1 MSLLINQKR
10 PLHLFDGYGV
20 ELEYMIVNRE
30 SLDIMPISDRVL
42 IKNTGEVVNELTLDG
57 VAWSNELA
65 LHVIEIKTAGPAKDL
80 SAIDL
85 EFQKHVEKIDALLE
99 PFGARLMPGAAHPW
113 MDPYNGV
120 ELWPHE
126 YNPIY
131 EAYNRIFNCSGH
143 GWSNVQSTHLNL
155 PFYGEEEFEK
165 LHAALRLVLPLIP
178 AMAASSPIADSE
190 RKPFLDFRM
199 EMYRTN
205 SIKIPSITGL
215 IVPEAIFNRE
225 AYQKEVLDKMYR
237 EIAPYDPDSIL
248 QEEWL
253 NSRGLMPRWDRN
265 SIEMRVM
272 DVQECPK
279 MDLAIL
285 EWIVSVTK
293 RLISEDLYSLELQK
307 NWHEDELY
315 PILLSTIQHGE
326 QALITDR
333 KYLEIFGLSAS
344 SVPAGEL
351 CKHIFKEFASSSD
364 YSSETSENLNLIFD
378 EGPLARRILK
388 SLPQSFR
395 KDDLINTYNQL
406 CDCLKYGK
414 PFIP

>member
-1 MSLLINQKR
+1 MSLLINKQR
-10 PLHLFDGYGV
+10 PLHLFEGYGV
-20 ELEYMIVNRE
+20 ELEYMIVNRD
-30 SLDIMPISDRVL
+30 SFDIMPISDRIL
-42 IKNTGEVVNELTLDG
+42 KNESDEVVNELKWDG

-65 LHVIEIKTAGPAKDL
+65 LHVIEIKTAGPAKNL
-80 SAIDL
+80 SEVSTEL
-85 EFQKHVEKIDALLE
+85 QKHAEKIDTLLK

-113 MDPYNGV
+113 MDPYNNV

-155 PFYGEEEFEK
+155 PFYGDGEFEK

-178 AMAASSPIADSE
+178 AMAASSPVADSE
-190 RKPFLDFRM
+190 LKSFLDFRM

-215 IVPEAIFNRE
+215 IVPEAIFSRE
-225 AYQKEVLDKMYR
+225 KYQSEVLNKMYAD
-237 EIAPYDPDSIL
+237 IAPHDPDTIL

-265 SIEMRVM
+265 SIEVRVM

-285 EWIVSVTK
+285 EWVVEITK
-293 RLISEDLYSLELQK
+293 RFISEDLYSLELQK
-307 NWHEDELY
+307 SWHENELY
-315 PILLSTIQHGE
+315 PILLSTIQQGE
-326 QALITDR
+326 KAVITNH
-333 KYLEIFGLSAS
+333 KYLEIFGLSS
-344 SVPAGEL
+344 QSVTAGEL
-351 CKHIFKEFASSSD
+351 CKHIFQELNSADSFSAD
-364 YSSETSENLNLIFD
+364 TTEILNLIFE
-378 EGPLARRILK
+378 EGPLARRILN
-388 SLPQSFR
+388 SLPQTFQ
-395 KDDLINTYNQL
+395 KEDLMNTYYQL

-414 PFIP
+414 PFLP

>member
-1 MSLLINQKR
+1 MSLLINKQR
-10 PLHLFDGYGV
+10 PLHLFEGYGV
-20 ELEYMIVNRE
+20 ELEYMIVNRD
-30 SLDIMPISDRVL
+30 SFAIMPISDRIL
-42 IKNTGEVVNELTLDG
+42 KNESDEVVNELKWDG

-80 SAIDL
+80 SEVGAEL
-85 EFQKHVEKIDALLE
+85 QNHTEKITKRLE
-99 PFGARLMPGAAHPW
+99 PFGARLLPGAAHPW
-113 MDPYNGV
+113 MDPYSNF

-155 PFYGEEEFEK
+155 PFYGDEEFSK

-178 AMAASSPIADSE
+178 AMAASSPVADSE
-190 RKPFLDFRM
+190 LKSFLDFRM

-215 IVPEAIFNRE
+215 IVPEAIFSRE
-225 AYQKEVLDKMYR
+225 KYQSEVLNKMYAD
-237 EIAPYDPDSIL
+237 IAPHDPDTIL

-265 SIEMRVM
+265 SIEVRVM

-285 EWIVSVTK
+285 EWVIEITK
-293 RLISEDLYSLELQK
+293 RFISEDLYSLELQK
-307 NWHEDELY
+307 SWHENELY

-326 QALITDR
+326 KAVITNH
-333 KYLEIFGLSAS
+333 KYLEIFGLSS
-344 SVPAGEL
+344 QSVTAGEL
-351 CKHIFKEFASSSD
+351 CKHIFQELNSADSFSAD
-364 YSSETSENLNLIFD
+364 TTEILNLIFE
-378 EGPLARRILK
+378 EGPLARRILN
-388 SLPQSFR
+388 SLPQTFQ
-395 KDDLINTYNQL
+395 KEDLMNTYYQL

-414 PFIP
+414 PFLP

>member
-1 MSLLINQKR
+1 M
-10 PLHLFDGYGV
+10 D
-20 ELEYMIVNRE
+20 
-30 SLDIMPISDRVL
+30 
-42 IKNTGEVVNELTLDG
+42 T
-57 VAWSNELA
+57 
-65 LHVIEIKTAGPAKDL
+65 
-80 SAIDL
+80 
-85 EFQKHVEKIDALLE
+85 LLE

-155 PFYGEEEFEK
+155 PFCGNEEFEK

-178 AMAASSPIADSE
+178 AMAASSPIADME
-190 RKPFLDFRM
+190 QKPFLDFRM

-215 IVPEAIFNRE
+215 IVPEAIFSRE
-225 AYQKEVLDKMYR
+225 AYQTEVLDKMYR
-237 EIAPYDPDSIL
+237 EIAPFDPDAIL

-265 SIEMRVM
+265 SIEVRVM

-279 MDLAIL
+279 IDLAIL
-285 EWIVSVTK
+285 EWVVAVTK
-293 RLISEDLYSLELQK
+293 LFISEDLYSLELQK
-307 NWHEDELY
+307 SWHENELY

-326 QALITDR
+326 KAVITNQ
-333 KYLEIFGLSAS
+333 KYLEIFGISAS
-344 SVPAGEL
+344 SVSAGEL
-351 CKHIFKEFASSSD
+351 CEHIFQEFDSPSD
-364 YSSETSENLNLIFD
+364 YSSGTSEILNLIFD
-378 EGPLARRILK
+378 EGPLARRILN
-388 SLPQSFR
+388 SLPQTFQKR
-395 KDDLINTYNQL
+395 DLENVYRQL

>member
-1 MSLLINQKR
+1 MSLLINKNK
-10 PLHLFDGYGV
+10 PLHLFEGFGV
-20 ELEYMIVNRE
+20 ELEYIIVNRD

-42 IKNTGEVVNELTLDG
+42 RNSSDEIVNELVLDG

-80 SAIDL
+80 STVGFEL
-85 EFQKHVEKIDALLE
+85 QKHVEQIDALLK
-99 PFGARLMPGAAHPW
+99 PFDARLMPGAAHPW
-113 MDPYNGV
+113 MDPFSSV

-131 EAYNRIFNCSGH
+131 EAYNRIFDCSGH

-155 PFYGEEEFEK
+155 PFYGEQEFEK

-205 SIKIPSITGL
+205 AIKIPSITGL
-215 IVPEAIFNRE
+215 IIPEAIFSKE
-225 AYQKEVLDKMYR
+225 KYQKEVLDRMYR
-237 EIAPYDPDSIL
+237 EIAPHDPEKIL

-265 SIEMRVM
+265 SIEVRVM
-272 DVQECPK
+272 DVQECPTI
-279 MDLAIL
+279 DLAIL
-285 EWIVSVTK
+285 EWVVAVTK
-293 RLISEDLYSLELQK
+293 IFIFEDLYPLELQK

-315 PILLSTIQHGE
+315 PVLLSTIQHGE
-326 QALITDR
+326 KAMITDQ
-333 KYLEIFGLSAS
+333 KYLNIFGLSTPS
-344 SVPAGEL
+344 ISAGNL
-351 CKHIFKEFASSSD
+351 CEHIFREVIPPNS
-364 YSSETSENLNLIFD
+364 YPSETSEILELIFE
-378 EGPLARRILK
+378 EGPLARRILN
-388 SLPQSFR
+388 SLPQTIQR
-395 KDDLINTYNQL
+395 NDLVNTYHRL
-406 CDCLKYGK
+406 CECLKYGK

>member
-42 IKNTGEVVNELTLDG
+42 INNSGEVINELVLNG

-99 PFGARLMPGAAHPW
+99 PSGARLMPGAAHPW
-113 MDPYNGV
+113 MDPYDGI

-155 PFYGEEEFEK
+155 PFNGDEEFEK

-178 AMAASSPIADSE
+178 AIAASSPIADME

-215 IVPEAIFNRE
+215 IIPEAIFNRE

-237 EIAPYDPDSIL
+237 EIAPFDPDSIL

-285 EWIVSVTK
+285 EWIAAVTK
-293 RLISEDLYSLELQK
+293 LFISENFYPLELQK
-307 NWHEDELY
+307 SWHEDELY

-326 QALITDR
+326 TAVITNR
-333 KYLEIFGLSAS
+333 KYLEIFGFSAS
-344 SVPAGEL
+344 SMTAGEL
-351 CKHIFKEFASSSD
+351 CKHIFQEFASSSD
-364 YSSETSENLNLIFD
+364 YSSGTSEMLNLIFE
-378 EGPLARRILK
+378 EGPLARRIIK
-388 SLPQSFR
+388 SLPQAFR

-414 PFIP
+414 PFLP

>member
-1 MSLLINQKR
+1 MSLLINKNK
-10 PLHLFDGYGV
+10 PLHLFEGFGV
-20 ELEYMIVNRE
+20 ELEYIIVNRE

-42 IKNTGEVVNELTLDG
+42 RNSSDKIVNELVLDG

-65 LHVIEIKTAGPAKDL
+65 LHIIEIKTAGPAKDL
-80 SAIDL
+80 STVGFEL
-85 EFQKHVEKIDALLE
+85 QRHVEQIDALLE
-99 PFGARLMPGAAHPW
+99 PFDARLMPGAAHPW
-113 MDPYNGV
+113 MDPFSSV

-131 EAYNRIFNCSGH
+131 EAYNRIFDCSGH

-155 PFYGEEEFEK
+155 PFYGEQEFEK

-205 SIKIPSITGL
+205 AIKIPSITGL
-215 IVPEAIFNRE
+215 IIPEAIFSKE
-225 AYQKEVLDKMYR
+225 KYQKEVLDKMYR
-237 EIAPYDPDSIL
+237 EIAPYDPDKIL

-265 SIEMRVM
+265 SIEVRVM
-272 DVQECPK
+272 DVQECPTI
-279 MDLAIL
+279 DLAIL
-285 EWIVSVTK
+285 EWVVAVTK
-293 RLISEDLYSLELQK
+293 MFIFEDLYPLEHQR

-315 PILLSTIQHGE
+315 PILLSTIEHGE
-326 QALITDR
+326 KAVITDQ
-333 KYLEIFGLSAS
+333 KYLNIFGLSTPS
-344 SVPAGEL
+344 ISAGDL
-351 CKHIFKEFASSSD
+351 CEHIFREYITPNS
-364 YSSETSENLNLIFD
+364 YTSETSEILELIFE
-378 EGPLARRILK
+378 EGPLARRILN
-388 SLPQSFR
+388 SLPQTIQ
-395 KDDLINTYNQL
+395 KNDLVNTYHRL
-406 CDCLKYGK
+406 CECLKYGK

>member
-1 MSLLINQKR
+1 
-10 PLHLFDGYGV
+10 
-20 ELEYMIVNRE
+20 
-30 SLDIMPISDRVL
+30 
-42 IKNTGEVVNELTLDG
+42 
-57 VAWSNELA
+57 
-65 LHVIEIKTAGPAKDL
+65 
-80 SAIDL
+80 
-85 EFQKHVEKIDALLE
+85 
-99 PFGARLMPGAAHPW
+99 MPGAAHPW
-113 MDPYNGV
+113 MDPYNNF

-155 PFYGEEEFEK
+155 PFYGDGEFEK

-178 AMAASSPIADSE
+178 AMAASSPVADSE
-190 RKPFLDFRM
+190 LKSFLDFRM

-215 IVPEAIFNRE
+215 IVPEAIFSRE
-225 AYQKEVLDKMYR
+225 KYQSEVLNKMYAD
-237 EIAPYDPDSIL
+237 IAPHDPDTIL

-265 SIEMRVM
+265 SIEVRVM

-285 EWIVSVTK
+285 EWVVEITK
-293 RLISEDLYSLELQK
+293 RFISEDLYSLELQK
-307 NWHEDELY
+307 SWHENELY

-326 QALITDR
+326 KAVITNH
-333 KYLEIFGLSAS
+333 KYLEIFGLSS
-344 SVPAGEL
+344 QSVTAGEL
-351 CKHIFKEFASSSD
+351 CKHIFQELNSADSFSADTKEI
-364 YSSETSENLNLIFD
+364 LNLIFE
-378 EGPLARRILK
+378 EGPLARRILN
-388 SLPQSFR
+388 SLPQTFQ
-395 KDDLINTYNQL
+395 KEDLMNTYYQL

-414 PFIP
+414 PFLP

>member
-1 MSLLINQKR
+1 MSLLINQQR
-10 PLHLFDGYGV
+10 PLHLFEGFGV

-30 SLDIMPISDRVL
+30 SLDIMPISDRIL
-42 IKNTGEVVNELTLDG
+42 KNESDEVVNELEWDG

-65 LHVIEIKTAGPAKDL
+65 LHVIEIKTAGPAKNL
-80 SAIDL
+80 SNVGAEL
-85 EFQKHVEKIDALLE
+85 QKHAEKIDTLLE

-113 MDPYNGV
+113 MDPFSSV

-155 PFYGEEEFEK
+155 PFCGDEEFEK

-178 AMAASSPIADSE
+178 AMAASSPIADTE
-190 RKPFLDFRM
+190 LKPFLDFRM

-215 IVPEAIFNRE
+215 IVPEAIFSRE
-225 AYQKEVLDKMYR
+225 QYQNEVLDKMYSD
-237 EIAPYDPDSIL
+237 ISSYDPDKIL
-248 QEEWL
+248 QDEWL

-265 SIEMRVM
+265 SIEVRVM

-285 EWIVSVTK
+285 EWIVAVTK
-293 RLISEDLYSLELQK
+293 RLISEDLYSLEFQK
-307 NWHEDELY
+307 NWHENDLY
-315 PILLSTIQHGE
+315 PILLSTIQDGE
-326 QALITDR
+326 KAAITDKR
-333 KYLEIFGLSAS
+333 YLEIFGLSS
-344 SVPAGEL
+344 PSVTAGEL
-351 CKHIFKEFASSSD
+351 CKHIFQELTPSNSHSAD
-364 YSSETSENLNLIFD
+364 TTEILNLIFE
-378 EGPLARRILK
+378 EGPLARRILN
-388 SLPQSFR
+388 SLPHSFR
-395 KDDLINTYNQL
+395 KQDLVSTYHQL

-414 PFIP
+414 PFLP

>member
-1 MSLLINQKR
+1 MSLLINQQR
-10 PLHLFDGYGV
+10 PLHLFEGFGV
-20 ELEYMIVNRE
+20 ELEYMIVNRD
-30 SLDIMPISDRVL
+30 SFDIMPISDRIL
-42 IKNTGEVVNELTLDG
+42 KNESDEIVNELEWDG
-57 VAWSNELA
+57 IAWSNELA
-65 LHVIEIKTAGPAKDL
+65 LHVIEIKTAGHANNL
-80 SAIDL
+80 SEVDKEL
-85 EFQKHVEKIDALLE
+85 QKHTEKIDKLLD

-113 MDPYNGV
+113 MDPHKNI
-120 ELWPHE
+120 ELWPHD

-155 PFYGEEEFEK
+155 PFYGDEEFEK

-190 RKPFLDFRM
+190 LKPFLDFRM
-199 EMYRTN
+199 EMYRVN

-215 IVPEAIFNRE
+215 IVPEAIFSRE
-225 AYQKEVLDKMYR
+225 QYQNEVLNKMYAD
-237 EIAPYDPDSIL
+237 IAPYDTDTIL

-265 SIEMRVM
+265 SIEVRVM

-285 EWIVSVTK
+285 EWVVAIAKLFVAG
-293 RLISEDLYSLELQK
+293 DLYPLNLQK
-307 NWHEDELY
+307 SWHEKELY
-315 PILLSTIQHGE
+315 PILLSTIQDGE
-326 QALITDR
+326 KALITDR
-333 KYLEIFGLSAS
+333 RYLEIFDLSS
-344 SVPAGEL
+344 PSVTAGEL
-351 CKHIFKEFASSSD
+351 CQHIFRKFISADRFSADTSD
-364 YSSETSENLNLIFD
+364 ILNLIFD

-388 SLPQSFR
+388 SLPHPFGKQ
-395 KDDLINTYNQL
+395 DLVNTYHQL

-414 PFIP
+414 PFLP

>member
-1 MSLLINQKR
+1 MSLFINQQR
-10 PLHLFDGYGV
+10 PLHLFEGFGV

-30 SLDIMPISDRVL
+30 SLDIMPISDRIL
-42 IKNTGEVVNELTLDG
+42 KNESDEVVNELEWDG

-65 LHVIEIKTAGPAKDL
+65 LHVIEIKTAGPAKNL
-80 SAIDL
+80 SNVGAEL
-85 EFQKHVEKIDALLE
+85 QKHAEKIDTLLE

-113 MDPYNGV
+113 MDPFSSV

-155 PFYGEEEFEK
+155 PFCGDEEFEK

-178 AMAASSPIADSE
+178 AMAASSPIADTE
-190 RKPFLDFRM
+190 LKPFLDFRM

-215 IVPEAIFNRE
+215 IVPEAIFSRE
-225 AYQKEVLDKMYR
+225 QYQNEVLDKMYSD
-237 EIAPYDPDSIL
+237 ISSYDPDKIL
-248 QEEWL
+248 QDEWL

-265 SIEMRVM
+265 SIEVRVM

-285 EWIVSVTK
+285 EWVVAVA
-293 RLISEDLYSLELQK
+293 RLFISEDFYSLELQK
-307 NWHEDELY
+307 SWHENDLY
-315 PILLSTIQHGE
+315 PILLSTIQDGE
-326 QALITDR
+326 KAAITDKR
-333 KYLEIFGLSAS
+333 YLEIFGLSS
-344 SVPAGEL
+344 PSVTAGEL
-351 CKHIFKEFASSSD
+351 CKHIFQELNSADSFSAD
-364 YSSETSENLNLIFD
+364 TTEILNLIFD
-378 EGPLARRILK
+378 EGPLARRNLN
-388 SLPQSFR
+388 SLPHSFR
-395 KDDLINTYNQL
+395 KQDLVSTYHQL

-414 PFIP
+414 PFLP

>member
-1 MSLLINQKR
+1 MSLLINQER
-10 PLHLFDGYGV
+10 PLHLFEGFGV

-42 IKNTGEVVNELTLDG
+42 KNDSGEVVNELELNG

-65 LHVIEIKTAGPAKDL
+65 LHVIEIKTAGPAKNL
-80 SAIDL
+80 SNVGTEL
-85 EFQKHVEKIDALLE
+85 QKHAEKIDTLLE

-113 MDPYNGV
+113 MDPFSGV

-155 PFYGEEEFEK
+155 PFCGDEEFEK

-178 AMAASSPIADSE
+178 AMAASSPIADTE
-190 RKPFLDFRM
+190 LKPFLDFRM

-215 IVPEAIFNRE
+215 IVPEAILSRE
-225 AYQKEVLDKMYR
+225 TYQKEVLDKMYR
-237 EIAPYDPDSIL
+237 EIVPHDPDKIL

-285 EWIVSVTK
+285 EWIVAVTK

-307 NWHEDELY
+307 SWHEKELY

-326 QALITDR
+326 KAVITDR
-333 KYLEIFGLSAS
+333 KYLEIFGLSDS
-344 SVPAGEL
+344 SVSAGEL
-351 CKHIFKEFASSSD
+351 CKHIFKEFNSSSD
-364 YSSETSENLNLIFD
+364 YSSETSEILNLIFD

-388 SLPQSFR
+388 SLPQAFQ
-395 KDDLINTYNQL
+395 KEDLMNTYSQL

-414 PFIP
+414 PFTP